1 MKTLR
6 IMMVG
11 LAMIVICGA
20 ANATGKLFSN
30 NTKDDAINTYL
41 NAVVHGKV
49 NGIEDAID
57 DDAEFNTVRG
67 ERVNSMN
74 KIQMV
79 NYLKNN
85 ANIEQNCKCS
95 GSVVLDTDDVFVKKV
110 EMQYDGFTRTDV
122 ITAERSGS
130 GWKVTKVQT
139 SFK

>member
-20 ANATGKLFSN
+20 ANATGKLYN

-49 NGIEDAID
+49 NGLDDAID
-57 DDAEFNTVRG
+57 EDAQFNTIRG
-67 ERVNSMN
+67 DRVNTLN

-79 NYLKNN
+79 DYLKNN
-85 ANIEQNCKCS
+85 ANVEQNCKCS
-95 GSVVLDTDDVFVKKV
+95 ESVMMDTDDKFVKKV
-110 EMQYDGFTRTDV
+110 DMQYDGFTRTDV
-122 ITAERSGS
+122 ITAERAGS
-130 GWKVTKVQT
+130 GWKITKVQT